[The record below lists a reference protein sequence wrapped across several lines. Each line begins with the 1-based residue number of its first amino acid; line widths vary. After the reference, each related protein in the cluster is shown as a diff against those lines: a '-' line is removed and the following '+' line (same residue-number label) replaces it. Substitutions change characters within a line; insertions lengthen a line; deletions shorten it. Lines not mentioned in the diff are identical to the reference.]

1 VSAPPSDVERLR
13 IALWAPLPP
22 PVGGISRWTVRFCE
36 VARAHGLDVRVIDIS
51 PGIASVDERS
61 RLEPGR
67 LPVAWRAL
75 RALWRTLRRE
85 RPDVVHVTSSLFW
98 ATPRDALAL
107 ALCRGRGVPVLLQI
121 RSSSQIVAWREG
133 LGGVRR
139 RLLDRVLRLADVVL
153 VLSSELEAYF
163 ERAIPGLRVQRIG
176 NMVSEAECE
185 VAVGGEPLLPPRR
198 EPCRILFVGHRMP
211 LKGLGE
217 LAEAV
222 LGLGGCELVVVGG
235 EGGGAIDA
243 ASDRRMEDALAR
255 LRSEGRLVETGRVPP
270 EDATRS
276 YREADV
282 FALPT
287 HREGFPNTLLEAM
300 AVGLPCVATPVGA
313 IPEMLA
319 GECGLLVP
327 VGDVRALR
335 EALGRLV
342 RDPVL
347 RARLGRAA
355 RERVR
360 ERYSRDAVMRRYRA
374 LYLELARDGA
384 RRAVSPADR
393 AS

>member
-1 VSAPPSDVERLR
+1 VNAPSPDVRRLR

-22 PVGGISRWTVRFCE
+22 PVGGISRWTVRFRE
-36 VARAHGLDVRVIDIS
+36 AAPAHALDVRVIDVS

-75 RALWRTLRRE
+75 RALRRTLRRE

-98 ATPRDALAL
+98 ATPRDAAAL
-107 ALCRGRGVPVLLQI
+107 ALSRWFGVPALLQI
-121 RSSSQIVAWREG
+121 RASSQIIAWREG

-153 VLSSELEAYF
+153 VLSSELEEYLD
-163 ERAIPGLRVQRIG
+163 RALPGLRVERIG
-176 NMVSEAECE
+176 NMVSERERELEA
-185 VAVGGEPLLPPRR
+185 AGEPLLPPRR

-235 EGGGAIDA
+235 EGGGVIDA

-255 LRSEGRLVETGRVPP
+255 LRSQGRLVETGRVSP

-313 IPEMLA
+313 IPEMLE

-327 VGDVRALR
+327 VGDVRALS

-342 RDPVL
+342 RDPGL

-360 ERYSRDAVMRRYRA
+360 ERHSVDAVMRRYRA
-374 LYLELARDGA
+374 LYLELARDA
-384 RRAVSPADR
+384 SPRAVSPADR